1 MCLLPLTVSLKI
13 QSKFPE
19 IPLDMSVCNGSDNQD
34 LGHQGDGSDNQ
45 DLGVKQEPLD
55 GDKVKLEAF
64 PPELPLKS
72 EDAHSGPQHTLIDA
86 QLQKVTDSGKL

>member
-19 IPLDMSVCNGSDNQD
+19 IPLDMSVCNGSDNED
-34 LGHQGDGSDNQ
+34 LGDGSDNQ

-55 GDKVKLEAF
+55 SDKVKLEEV

-72 EDAHSGPQHTLIDA
+72 EDAHSGPQHTFIDA
-86 QLQKVTDSGKL
+86 QLQKVTVTDSGKL